1 MPRTPKAFCKR
12 GHLRS
17 PENLRSRIDKFGRSF
32 SACRACLAINAKDYA
47 RRHHKPRKPGF
58 SVGYRK
64 PTLALKPISGIAERG
79 DPTVDTSGLRDLI
92 HELTYR
98 LGLNDGDYIHP
109 IGRNNAPKPTLE
121 VRARS
126 DNDPQLQLRA
136 HILLQAVEDLTTDPN
151 DAELKNWFFAGR
163 YWNSFR
169 VAAWESDHDG
179 DGIESPLKCLREAH
193 DFWFEAESDGVFSLE
208 GLCGSLG
215 LDLNRVRLTVAG
227 ALGGKRLRMK
237 LALANAGARA
247 RKAGRH
253 DPRPKPWHKV
263 EADRYAPDRN
273 RHNPWSIHFE
283 RSFEPPAIWAE
294 IFRQPRP
301 TPAEEKAAIARKR
314 SAEWYERVGRALR
327 RSRRAAA

>member
-1 MPRTPKAFCKR
+1 LNRKSKAELPVR
-12 GHLRS
+12 LHR
-17 PENLRSRIDKFGRSF
+17 PARIDRTGTQIIF
-32 SACRACLAINAKDYA
+32 L
-47 RRHHKPRKPGF
+47 
-58 SVGYRK
+58 
-64 PTLALKPISGIAERG
+64 AERG
-79 DPTVDTSGLRDLI
+79 DASVDTSGLRDLI

-121 VRARS
+121 ARARS

-136 HILLQAVEDLTTDPN
+136 HILLQAVEDLTTDPK

-208 GLCGSLG
+208 GLCDALG

-263 EADRYAPDRN
+263 EADRHAPDRN
-273 RHNPWSIHFE
+273 IHNPWSIHFE
-283 RSFEPPAIWAE
+283 KPFEPPASWDEILRSPQPSLDEMRAE
-294 IFRQPRP
+294 QAERERIRAQNRARTRRWRARQ
-301 TPAEEKAAIARKR
+301 AA
-314 SAEWYERVGRALR
+314 
-327 RSRRAAA
+327 